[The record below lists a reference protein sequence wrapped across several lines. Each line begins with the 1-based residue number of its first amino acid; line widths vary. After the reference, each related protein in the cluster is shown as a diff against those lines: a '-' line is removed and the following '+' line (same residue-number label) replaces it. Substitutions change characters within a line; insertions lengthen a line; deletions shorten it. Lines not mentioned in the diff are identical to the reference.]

1 MTMDNMEKIRKRN
14 AQRLDESV
22 LDPVEVRSV
31 SDIKRLIAEFDPAK
45 EKHHD
50 TISITANLVDNET
63 YGVNADTKS
72 RSKREILLE
81 GMTIIKNRMEARNS
95 DVAPIPIE
103 VNGRLMEPA
112 WIGNAEDAAMWID
125 PLLNQWL
132 GATRKGLLICWD
144 IGDHEYRYKIFNHKL
159 TRVLKNA

>member
-1 MTMDNMEKIRKRN
+1 MDNVEKIRKRN

-22 LDPVEVRSV
+22 LDPVEVRSIN
-31 SDIKRLIAEFDPAK
+31 DIKRLIAEFDPVRVK
-45 EKHHD
+45 QYD
-50 TISITANLVDNET
+50 TINIKANLIDDDT
-63 YGVNADTKS
+63 YSVNADTKS

-81 GMTIIKNRMEARNS
+81 GLTIIKNRMEAQKS
-95 DVAPIPIE
+95 DDVPVPIE

-112 WIGNAEDAAMWID
+112 FVANVEDSITWVD

-144 IGDHEYRYKIFNHKL
+144 IDGYEYRYRIFDHKL
-159 TRVLKNA
+159 TRVSKNA

>member
-1 MTMDNMEKIRKRN
+1 MDNMEKIRKRN

-31 SDIKRLIAEFDPAK
+31 NDIKRLIAEFDPAR
-45 EKHHD
+45 EKQHD
-50 TISITANLVDNET
+50 VINIETNLVDDDT
-63 YGVNADTKS
+63 YSVNADTKS

-81 GMTIIKNRMEARNS
+81 GLTIIKNRMEARKS
-95 DVAPIPIE
+95 DDVPIPIE
-103 VNGRLMEPA
+103 INGILMEPA
-112 WIGNAEDAAMWID
+112 WIGNAEDSITWVD

-144 IGDHEYRYKIFNHKL
+144 IDGYEYRYRIFDHKL

>member
-1 MTMDNMEKIRKRN
+1 MDNMEKIRKRN

-31 SDIKRLIAEFDPAK
+31 NDIKRLIAEFDPVR
-45 EKHHD
+45 EKRHD
-50 TISITANLVDNET
+50 TINIKTNLIDDDT
-63 YGVNADTKS
+63 YSVNADTKS

-81 GMTIIKNRMEARNS
+81 GLTIIKNRMEAQKS
-95 DVAPIPIE
+95 DDVPIPIE
-103 VNGRLMEPA
+103 VNGKLMEPA
-112 WIGNAEDAAMWID
+112 WIGNAEDSITWVD

-144 IGDHEYRYKIFNHKL
+144 IGDYEYRYRIFDHKL